1 MLVKLFLQ
9 FVVFQWNFD
18 LPQVKQYLIPS
29 IVSLVY
35 ELPHEL
41 PNNWRLRNLF
51 QNWPEKSLAGSL
63 TSRIQ
68 FLAIADQT
76 YKIADTEDIFCFCL
90 ELLDF
95 S

>member
-9 FVVFQWNFD
+9 FVVFHWNFD
-18 LPQVKQYLIPS
+18 LPQVKRYLISS
-29 IVSLVY
+29 IVNLVY

-41 PNNWRLRNLF
+41 PNNWRLRNVF
-51 QNWPEKSLAGSL
+51 QNWPEKSLAASL

-68 FLAIADQT
+68 FPTIADQT
-76 YKIADTEDIFCFCL
+76 YKIADIEDVFRSCL

-95 S
+95 F